1 MGSFISTYWSPLWDG
16 EFADFTE
23 LEDLYNTMMASICV
37 ICAGLA
43 AGLTMGLLS
52 LGSTLTQSTLS
63 TLLTL
68 LTLLTSIP
76 TLSTLSTISTTI
88 ILP

>member
-23 LEDLYNTMMASICV
+23 LEDVYNVMMATLCV

-52 LGSTLTQSTLS
+52 LG
-63 TLLTL
+63 
-68 LTLLTSIP
+68 
-76 TLSTLSTISTTI
+76 
-88 ILP
+88 